1 MFCFFCFSTFA
12 RLLEY
17 WLFVF
22 HLSFDFACLLRF
34 KKKHS
39 LSFYCRSEVMALT
52 LPMKKVDFRGLS
64 RLVSLNMCLRRH
76 HCKCLWL
83 LQLTGRHCCLVPQV
97 VQIDANSSYSTN
109 IAANQDLPNILKLI
123 FQTNISNNFKP
134 TYAVIDALHHLNV
147 SGSLS
152 KPTCVRR
159 SMDLVTVCS
168 FDGITA
174 FSLEL
179 WTFRF

>member
-1 MFCFFCFSTFA
+1 
-12 RLLEY
+12 
-17 WLFVF
+17 
-22 HLSFDFACLLRF
+22 
-34 KKKHS
+34 
-39 LSFYCRSEVMALT
+39 MALT
-52 LPMKKVDFRGLS
+52 LLMKKVDFRGLS

-76 HCKCLWL
+76 HSKCLWL

-159 SMDLVTVCS
+159 SMDLVTVYS